1 MNFISENQNIEFKQS
16 WHNNYLNWI
25 CGFANARGGTFF
37 FGKDNDGQVVG
48 FSGWPQLM
56 EEIPNMV
63 TNVLGIVADVN
74 QLRTEDKP
82 YVEVVVGSYPSH
94 VSYKGQFHYRSGRT
108 KQELN
113 GSALDKFLLQKH
125 GKRWAKHPSKP
136 YNPDIANAFF
146 RSGYIELWGRG
157 IIKIMNECT
166 KAGLPAP
173 TIKYEMGDFFV
184 VLKKDISNTMNV
196 KQLGLNALQIREVLY
211 AKTND
216 PITSKICQN
225 LNSVLKRTA
234 STDLTNLAGH
244 FKLLAK
250 TGTHG
255 AGISYTLIGQEW
267 GKEGRST
274 AQFTR

>member
-25 CGFANARGGTFF
+25 CGFANARDGILFI
-37 FGKDNDGQVVG
+37 GKDNDGQVVG
-48 FSGWPQLM
+48 LSGWSQLM

-74 QLRTEDKP
+74 QLRTEDKA
-82 YVEVVVGSYPSH
+82 YVEVVVGAYPSP

-113 GSALDKFLLQKH
+113 GFALDKFLLQKQ
-125 GKRWAKHPSKP
+125 GKRWAKHPTKS

-146 RSGYIELWGRG
+146 RSGYIELWWRG

-184 VLKKDISNTMNV
+184 VLKKDISYTMNV
-196 KQLGLNALQIREVLY
+196 KQLGLNALRIREVLY
-211 AKTND
+211 AKTD
-216 PITSKICQN
+216 GPITNKIYQN
-225 LNSVLKRTA
+225 LNSVSKRTA
-234 STDLTNLAGH
+234 STDLTNLTKH
-244 FKLLAK
+244 FNLLTK
-250 TGTHG
+250 TGSHG
-255 AGISYTLIGQEW
+255 AGISYTLTGQNW
-267 GKEGRST
+267 GN
-274 AQFTR
+274 